1 MFPNLILG
9 RIQVQFIRLI
19 NHACAQICQQHMN
32 IRKCAAAC
40 VTSKTTACAVMSN
53 VQNVVSDANC
63 PQRRFRCNRF
73 KAGATIV
80 PQMPAFN
87 SIAQHHR
94 VIRPKLQF
102 HLYSIECVVYF
113 SPRAWTTE
121 RSFCLGIFS
130 PLIWRTA
137 HVTTQHTHT
146 HTNIRW

>member
-80 PQMPAFN
+80 PQISAFN

-137 HVTTQHTHT
+137 HVTTQHTHK
-146 HTNIRW
+146 HSLVN